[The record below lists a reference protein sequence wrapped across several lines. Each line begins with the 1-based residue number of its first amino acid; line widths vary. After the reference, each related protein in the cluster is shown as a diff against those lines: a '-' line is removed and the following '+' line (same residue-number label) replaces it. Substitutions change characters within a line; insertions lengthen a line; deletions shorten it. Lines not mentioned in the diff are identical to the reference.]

1 MASLKDPVGPHSPSV
16 YRRRRLVALLVL
28 IAIPVVVLLIIFK
41 PGSTGGVTERQKV
54 DVPADIK
61 SGSTKKATTN
71 ADDLPGCKKSNLTV
85 TAVASKESYAAGE
98 SPEIWMTIS
107 NSGTKPCVVD
117 LGTKELSFSIK
128 SGDEVYW
135 NSVDCQTGADS
146 REVILSPENPLST
159 QKITWDRTRNSPET
173 CAVAREPVPAGGAAY
188 KVTATANGVE
198 SAEPWQFL
206 LN

>member
-146 REVILSPENPLST
+146 REVILSPDNPLST
-159 QKITWDRTRNSPET
+159 QKITWDRTRSSPET